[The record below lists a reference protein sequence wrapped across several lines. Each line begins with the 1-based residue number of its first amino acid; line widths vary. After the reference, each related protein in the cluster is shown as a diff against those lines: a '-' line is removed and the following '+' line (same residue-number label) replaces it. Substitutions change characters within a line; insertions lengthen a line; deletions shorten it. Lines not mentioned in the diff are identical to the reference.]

1 MTLNFS
7 RALRLCRAAF
17 GLSQAAFAARMGISA
32 SYLSLIEAGKR
43 RPPEALLSALSDE
56 MQLPRHLVLLLASEP
71 RDVRETSHDELA
83 KALLALL
90 AAAEKQQRPLPFQ

>member
-1 MTLNFS
+1 MNFS

-17 GLSQAAFAARMGISA
+17 GLSQAEFAKRLAISP

-43 RPPEALLSALSDE
+43 RAPQDVLMKLSDE
-56 MQLPRHLVLLLASEP
+56 LKVPPHLVLLLASP
-71 RDVRETSHDELA
+71 PTDVRETSHDELA

-90 AAAEKQQRPLPFQ
+90 AASEAEQQPALPFG